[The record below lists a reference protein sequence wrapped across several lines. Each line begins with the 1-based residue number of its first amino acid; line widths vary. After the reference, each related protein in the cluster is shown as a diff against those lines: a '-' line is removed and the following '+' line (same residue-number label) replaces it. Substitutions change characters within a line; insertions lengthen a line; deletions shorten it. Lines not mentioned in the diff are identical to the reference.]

1 MQTHALLLFLH
12 LVAAVIWIGGMFFAH
27 ICLRPAALATLEP
40 AQRLPLWR
48 AVFARFFHWVNTA
61 IVLLLASGGAM
72 LVGSSHTTLPLGWH
86 AMIGI
91 GSLMVVIYL
100 VVRLGPYRTFC
111 QALEKNDLPA
121 AATAQ
126 NRIRLLVATNLTLG
140 ILVLASVTLG
150 LTL

>member
-1 MQTHALLLFLH
+1 MKIHALLLFLH
-12 LVAAVIWIGGMFFAH
+12 LAAAVAWIGGMFFAH

-48 AVFARFFHWVNTA
+48 AVFARFFPWVNTA
-61 IVLLLASGGAM
+61 IGLLLASGGAM
-72 LVGSSHTTLPLGWH
+72 LAVSGHTSLPPGWH

-100 VVRLGPYRTFC
+100 VVRLGPYRAFC
-111 QALEKNDLPA
+111 QALERNDLSA
-121 AATAQ
+121 AAAAQ
-126 NRIRLLVATNLTLG
+126 NRIRLLVATNLAFG

-150 LTL
+150 LAL

>member
-1 MQTHALLLFLH
+1 MKIHALLLFLH
-12 LVAAVIWIGGMFFAH
+12 LTAAVVWIGGMFFAH
-27 ICLRPAALATLEP
+27 FCLRPAALATLEP

-48 AVFARFFHWVNTA
+48 TVFARFFPWVNIA
-61 IVLLLASGGAM
+61 IVLLLISGGAM
-72 LVGSSHTTLPLGWH
+72 LVSSGHTSLPPGWH

-100 VVRLGPYRTFC
+100 VVRLGPYRAFC
-111 QALEKNDLPA
+111 QALERNDLPA

-150 LTL
+150 LAL